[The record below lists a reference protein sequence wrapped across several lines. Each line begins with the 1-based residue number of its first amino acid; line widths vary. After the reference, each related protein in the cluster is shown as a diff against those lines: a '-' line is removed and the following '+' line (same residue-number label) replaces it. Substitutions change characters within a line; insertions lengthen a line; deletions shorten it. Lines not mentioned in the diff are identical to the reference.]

1 LAISSDYA
9 GASGSNHGWVS
20 YEEVW
25 AVVSE
30 NGRRLFEELCAV
42 PTRKNSI
49 KFIATYSGFSNESEL
64 LWDLHKQAVGRDE
77 HPDGQGSRIHPTL
90 PVYANRQAR
99 IFCYWDHEPRMPWQ
113 TAEYYEGQ
121 RRTLRHSTYLRLH
134 ENRWTTGEEAFI
146 SAEKWDGLVEPG
158 LRPDPSGALFVGVD
172 ASLRRDSTAIVS
184 VKYSPNDDRL
194 VLADHKTINPGPGGI
209 NLESAIEFYIRR
221 LYNSFGTTVAKI
233 FCDPFQMARSMQTLQ
248 AAGIDIEEFPQTL
261 PNLTLSTETLL
272 SAVMNRNLRVYP
284 FDDLR
289 SHVLNAVTVESPR
302 GIRLSKQN
310 QSAKIDGCVALSFAC
325 LAAVQYGRPPSETDR
340 PASKIVVNTR
350 FDARGNYLRA
360 K

>member
-1 LAISSDYA
+1 VLVRRFSPTGFILNALDSNCCRPLAS
-9 GASGSNHGWVS
+9 
-20 YEEVW
+20 
-25 AVVSE
+25 
-30 NGRRLFEELCAV
+30 
-42 PTRKNSI
+42 
-49 KFIATYSGFSNESEL
+49 
-64 LWDLHKQAVGRDE
+64 
-77 HPDGQGSRIHPTL
+77 
-90 PVYANRQAR
+90 AR
-99 IFCYWDHEPRMPWQ
+99 I
-113 TAEYYEGQ
+113 
-121 RRTLRHSTYLRLH
+121 TLRHSTYLRLH